1 MVNTISVD
9 QVKYIVCMT
18 ESTDP
23 KYFTVEPETGL
34 CKIKLRQFNNTSLEK
49 IRVTYLPINSNISTT
64 GHKLQ
69 GSTLDCLVVNSWTR
83 QIPHWIYVVLSRVR
97 KLNSLI
103 LNEKLDEYRSYQAN
117 DELVRWERITKEAI
131 FKKLSRIEVNQ
142 TMKHT

>member
-9 QVKYIVCMT
+9 QVKHIVCMT

-49 IRVTYLPINSNISTT
+49 IRVTYFPINSNISTT

-69 GSTLDCLVVNSWTR
+69 GSTLDCLVVNS
-83 QIPHWIYVVLSRVR
+83 
-97 KLNSLI
+97 
-103 LNEKLDEYRSYQAN
+103 
-117 DELVRWERITKEAI
+117 
-131 FKKLSRIEVNQ
+131 
-142 TMKHT
+142 